1 MNQKNVTT
9 EKIITTDISQI
20 HDLISDD
27 MTSVNKLIEVSLSSD
42 VPLINQLGQYIINT
56 GGKQLRPALVILSSK
71 IFSYQGSQHINLA
84 AIIELIHTATLL
96 HDDVVDASILRRGQ
110 KTANQRWGNEA
121 SVLVGD
127 FVYSR
132 AFQMMVN
139 VDSLRIMQILSEAT
153 NTIAEGEVQQLIN
166 RNKSETSENNY
177 LNVIRNKTAKL
188 FEAAAQLGAVISNK
202 TAKEEKAMA
211 TYGRHLGTAFQLI
224 DDVLDYSSSES
235 ELGKNIGNDLSQGNP
250 TLPLLYAMWNGDK
263 NQAKIIRN
271 SIANGGLKNIELIK
285 DAINSTGAIS
295 YTAKIA
301 YQESELAINALN
313 QLPSSKY
320 SDALYSLAKFS
331 VQRHN

>member
-1 MNQKNVTT
+1 
-9 EKIITTDISQI
+9 
-20 HDLISDD
+20 
-27 MTSVNKLIEVSLSSD
+27 
-42 VPLINQLGQYIINT
+42 
-56 GGKQLRPALVILSSK
+56 
-71 IFSYQGSQHINLA
+71 
-84 AIIELIHTATLL
+84 
-96 HDDVVDASILRRGQ
+96 
-110 KTANQRWGNEA
+110 
-121 SVLVGD
+121 
-127 FVYSR
+127 
-132 AFQMMVN
+132 
-139 VDSLRIMQILSEAT
+139 
-153 NTIAEGEVQQLIN
+153 
-166 RNKSETSENNY
+166 
-177 LNVIRNKTAKL
+177 
-188 FEAAAQLGAVISNK
+188 
-202 TAKEEKAMA
+202 MA

-271 SIANGGLKNIELIK
+271 SIANGGLKNIALIK

>member
-1 MNQKNVTT
+1 MSQKNAIT
-9 EKIITTDISQI
+9 EKTIATDISQI
-20 HDLISDD
+20 KALISDD
-27 MTSVNKLIEVSLSSD
+27 MASVNKLVETSLSSD

-56 GGKQLRPALVILSSK
+56 GGKRLRPALVILSSK

-271 SIANGGLKNIELIK
+271 SIANGGLKNIALIK